1 MRFHQLSVGQ
11 RFQLD
16 GVNYIKTSPLIASD
30 ARTGWQKFM
39 ARSASVTV
47 VDQQAPRRKR
57 AIEPELA
64 QSAVRRYHA
73 RVVACLDGVAAHL
86 ERETLDRLKGEL
98 DAARR
103 ACLETLLEEHD

>member
-30 ARTGWQKFM
+30 AQTGWQKFM

-47 VDQQAPRRKR
+47 IEQPVPRRSR
-57 AIEPELA
+57 VIEPELA
-64 QSAVRRYHA
+64 ESAVRRYHA
-73 RVVACLDGVAAHL
+73 RVVACLDGVAAQL
-86 ERETLDRLKGEL
+86 GRETLDQLKGEL

-103 ACLETLLEEHD
+103 ACLQTLLEEHD